1 MAFSARNG
9 GGAPFRLRNPL
20 ESVRG
25 PVMMGMIVNC
35 VVYEHGSK
43 IKDISIEEISEV
55 LRREGTFVWLG
66 LLEPSEELLRKIQ
79 AQFGLHELAI
89 EDAHTAHQ
97 RPKLEEYGDT
107 LFVVLQTAK
116 LWKDAVELGET
127 HVFVGRRFLIT
138 VRHGPSL
145 SYRSVRER
153 CETAPDRLAL
163 GPGFALYA
171 IMDFVVDNYRPIVD
185 ALRERFDRLE
195 ADIFRKRI
203 DRDCLEDLYDMKR
216 QLLTLQAAAAPLLE
230 ICGTLMR
237 YRTDVIP
244 RETRVYFRDI
254 LDHVRR
260 ITQAISEMREMLTA
274 AMQVYLAL
282 MSVGQND
289 VVKKLAGWGA
299 ILAIP
304 TMVFSLYGMNF
315 RHMPELETPL
325 GYPLVLGGVALG
337 CVWLHRRLKKAGW
350 L

>member
-1 MAFSARNG
+1 M
-9 GGAPFRLRNPL
+9 
-20 ESVRG
+20 
-25 PVMMGMIVNC
+25 
-35 VVYEHGSK
+35 
-43 IKDISIEEISEV
+43 
-55 LRREGTFVWLG
+55 RRF
-66 LLEPSEELLRKIQ
+66 
-79 AQFGLHELAI
+79 
-89 EDAHTAHQ
+89 
-97 RPKLEEYGDT
+97 
-107 LFVVLQTAK
+107 
-116 LWKDAVELGET
+116 
-127 HVFVGRRFLIT
+127 FVGRRFLIT

-153 CETAPDRLAL
+153 CESAPGNLAQ

-171 IMDFVVDNYRPIVD
+171 IMDFIVDNYGPIMD

-260 ITQAISEMREMLTA
+260 ITQAIGEMREMLTA

-315 RHMPELETPL
+315 RHMPELETPF
-325 GYPLVLGGVALG
+325 GYPVVLGCVALG